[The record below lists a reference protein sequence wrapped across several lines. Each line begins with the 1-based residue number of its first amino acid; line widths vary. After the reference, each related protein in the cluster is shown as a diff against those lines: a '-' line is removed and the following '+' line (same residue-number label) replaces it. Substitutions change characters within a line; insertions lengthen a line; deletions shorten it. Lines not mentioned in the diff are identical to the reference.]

1 MGRLRAYE
9 LEGPLRDA
17 LHALVERGLTLS
29 FAGTVY
35 RVMRLEYSS
44 PEDAVSGSGAA
55 RWGGRWNPPG
65 LATFYAST
73 TYDVAHKEVRAAAKY
88 YGASVTS
95 ELPRVEAA
103 FDVQLARTLDLSTR
117 RALRQ
122 MRLTQK
128 SLRAVD
134 WRAANARGQEAL
146 TQAIGRLAAMLAL
159 EGLIVP
165 SVGVR
170 GGRNLVA
177 FPRLLTPGSHIRAR
191 GLETLR
197 GLVSH

>member
-1 MGRLRAYE
+1 MK
-9 LEGPLRDA
+9 
-17 LHALVERGLTLS
+17 LS
-29 FAGTVY
+29 
-35 RVMRLEYSS
+35 
-44 PEDAVSGSGAA
+44 
-55 RWGGRWNPPG
+55 GRWNPPG

-95 ELPRVEAA
+95 ALPRVEAA

-134 WRAANARGQEAL
+134 WRAANDGGHEAL
-146 TQAIGRLAAMLAL
+146 TQAIGRLASALDL

-165 SVGVR
+165 SAVIR
-170 GGRNLVA
+170 GGRNIVV
-177 FPRLLTPGSHIRAR
+177 FPRLLTAGSRIRAK
-191 GLETLR
+191 GLRKLR
-197 GLVSH
+197 GVFSH